1 MRFMI
6 NEDFILKFIE
16 KQAYDLRISN
26 NARWIDQKCTP
37 DVLSIVSDC
46 ILNYIELH
54 DEFTLFNSKDIWL
67 ADYTKENVELIFS
80 KPDTKQKKTA
90 NEYDKFFAQP
100 LELLAYS
107 NVLKKI
113 KKGRY
118 NYYQVN
124 EEKILEYIA
133 LKEKNSVEFLYL
145 YINEV
150 LKQSDLIDDF
160 TDFFNT
166 QSKESY
172 YKLKSK
178 FVEFIIEN
186 TKINKSLEV
195 RRIFTKIINPL
206 AFKLKKKG
214 TAKGRISKNIIT
226 YSNLMY
232 NQENFRDINNE
243 KPKNITRNEWASI
256 HKKEVNVEYFKYQS
270 IKSKR
275 FIKKYNDTYRNGV
288 SEVND
293 GDKELA
299 TQVHHIFPQNEYP
312 EISMYYE
319 NLIALTPNQHFIKAH
334 PENNTQIIDESYQE
348 ILLKS
353 KAGIIEEDFNKN
365 GDNSIYNFD
374 QLISVL
380 NVGFNNNYEIY
391 DNDFVAVM
399 EAINAYYR

>member
-6 NEDFILKFIE
+6 NKDFILKFIE

-46 ILNYIELH
+46 ILNYIELN

-107 NVLKKI
+107 NVLKKF

-133 LKEKNSVEFLYL
+133 LKEKNSLEFLYL

-214 TAKGRISKNIIT
+214 TAK
-226 YSNLMY
+226 
-232 NQENFRDINNE
+232 
-243 KPKNITRNEWASI
+243 
-256 HKKEVNVEYFKYQS
+256 VEFQK
-270 IKSKR
+270 I
-275 FIKKYNDTYRNGV
+275 
-288 SEVND
+288 
-293 GDKELA
+293 
-299 TQVHHIFPQNEYP
+299 
-312 EISMYYE
+312 
-319 NLIALTPNQHFIKAH
+319 
-334 PENNTQIIDESYQE
+334 
-348 ILLKS
+348 
-353 KAGIIEEDFNKN
+353 
-365 GDNSIYNFD
+365 
-374 QLISVL
+374 
-380 NVGFNNNYEIY
+380 
-391 DNDFVAVM
+391 
-399 EAINAYYR
+399 